1 MSATAALLQG
11 SVLGSAFG
19 GGSSFP
25 GFTNDQNLLYVY
37 FKVTA
42 AGAYAALGDPLDLT
56 ALGDVIKSPYLPL
69 WVEIQSQKSGGLSGF
84 VYGYVP
90 GTTLANGKFQ
100 VLTSNGAAP
109 NPLLDLGAGA
119 YPAGVTGDT
128 IIGIA
133 AFIRA

>member
-1 MSATAALLQG
+1 MSATAKINSGTGISTWDGIDNTQSLIL
-11 SVLGSAFG
+11 V
-19 GGSSFP
+19 SFQVVP
-25 GFTNDQNLLYVY
+25 SNTPANYL
-37 FKVTA
+37 
-42 AGAYAALGDPLDLT
+42 ALGDILDLT
-56 ALGDVIKSPYLPL
+56 PLVALNAPLTLLPFWVDIKSY
-69 WVEIQSQKSGGLSGF
+69 KAGGDSGF
-84 VYGYVP
+84 VYRYLP

-133 AFIRA
+133 MFVRL